1 MKPSDLFAP
10 LVGKGSRPPSRREYF
25 LGGLLCSGLLCSTL
39 AGGAWAVDMGIS
51 GVVAFGALGAGC
63 FILAARKAAPVGP
76 APRDA

>member
-25 LGGLLCSGLLCSTL
+25 LGGLLCSTL